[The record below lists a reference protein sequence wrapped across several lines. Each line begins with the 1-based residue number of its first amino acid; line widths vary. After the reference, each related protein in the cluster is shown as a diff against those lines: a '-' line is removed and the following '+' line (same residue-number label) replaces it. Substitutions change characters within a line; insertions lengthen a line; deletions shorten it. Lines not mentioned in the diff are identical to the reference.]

1 MNFFVL
7 GSKDIGIDLGTA
19 NILITI
25 KGKGVVLQEPA
36 VVAIDDKTDKILA
49 VGYDAKEMLGR
60 TPENIR
66 AIRPMKD
73 GVIADFTA
81 TGLMLKS
88 MLSKVCQRYNA
99 GRPRVIVGVPSG
111 ITEVE
116 ERAVEESVL
125 QAGAKAVYLIE
136 EPMAAAVGA
145 GINIAEP
152 SGSMIVD
159 IGGGTTEVAVISLG
173 GIVVSNSLRVAG
185 DQIDEDI
192 VNYIRKYENLA
203 IGLTTAEQIKMQIGC
218 ALPLMTDTSMEIRG
232 RDLTTGL
239 PRNIEIKS
247 SQILEAMSESIFKI
261 VDTVKQT
268 LERTP
273 PELAADLAEK
283 GIFLA
288 GGGALIQ
295 NIDKLISQEIKM
307 PVYVANTPLEC
318 VVKGAEK
325 TLEDLENLKKILIN
339 SRRRR

>member
-318 VVKGAEK
+318 VVKGTEK